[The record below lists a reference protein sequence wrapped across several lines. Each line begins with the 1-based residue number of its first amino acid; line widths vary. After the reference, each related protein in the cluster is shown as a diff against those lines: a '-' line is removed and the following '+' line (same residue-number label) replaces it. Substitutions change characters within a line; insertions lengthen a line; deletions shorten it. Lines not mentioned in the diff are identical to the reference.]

1 MKKVLLAISVLI
13 AAVLILAIS
22 TRRKHVDFTSQVKP
36 IINKNCITCHGGV
49 RQKGGF
55 SLLFRDEA
63 LATLKSGKHAIV
75 PGDPDHSEMI
85 RRISLKDPEDR
96 MPYKHDPL
104 NKEDIQILTRW
115 IKEGAPWGEH
125 WAYIPVKEP
134 SVPQPTRF
142 FGLIH
147 AKSDWAKN
155 EVDDFIEQ
163 KWKEEDLKPSPQ
175 ADKRTLLRRVSLD
188 ITGLLPSEE
197 LANKFLA
204 DSSENAYA
212 ELVDSLLASPHYGE
226 KWTSMWLDLARYAD
240 TKGYERD
247 DSRSIWKYRDWL
259 IHAFN
264 EDKPYDVFIKEQIAG
279 DLMKDPT
286 DDQYI
291 ATAFHRNTMTNDEG
305 GTDNEE
311 FRTAAVLDR
320 VNTTWEALLG
330 STFACTQCH
339 SHPYDPFRHEDY
351 YRFMAY
357 FNDTRDEDSQAD
369 YPLLRS
375 YSDSD
380 RAKLDEV
387 VDWVEREGGPEEAA
401 AVRKLLRTWQPAINS
416 LTADRFINSELEDT
430 KWLVFRNHASAR
442 LRAVDQKGND
452 DWLIFRWRTEAPG
465 GEWAMH
471 LDSVGGPVIARAAV
485 ETSGGWKIAA
495 VPVKIQT
502 GVHDLYITYVN
513 PGLHKTDQSGL
524 VFDWFCFT
532 RQFPGAGRPGYEK
545 EKGEFWRLLTEN
557 VPTTPIMMDNP
568 RDMHRVSN
576 VFERGNWLVKGAVVT
591 PGVPAVFSACMPAS
605 APANR
610 LGLAMW
616 MTSKQNPLV
625 SRTMVNR
632 VWEQLFGTGIA
643 ETVEDLGS
651 QGSPPTHRALLD
663 YLAWQYM
670 NADQWSLKRLLKE
683 IVMSA
688 TYREDSRVT
697 EASLKADPFDRLY
710 SRGARV
716 RLSAEELRDQ
726 DLCICGQLSAEMYGP
741 SVFPYQ
747 PKGIWMSPWN
757 GAEWVASKNGEQYR
771 RALYTYWK
779 RTASYPSM
787 ISFDA
792 SSREVCTARRIR
804 TNTPLQALVTLNDTV
819 YLDMARHFARS
830 LDSVAPGAGPE
841 RKIAAGYRRMMFG
854 EIAPEKLSILTGL
867 YKE

>member
-22 TRRKHVDFTSQVKP
+22 TRRKPVDFTSQVKP

-163 KWKEEDLKPSPQ
+163 KWKEEELKPSPQ

-330 STFACTQCH
+330 TTFACTQCH
-339 SHPYDPFRHEDY
+339 SHPYDPFRHDEY

-357 FNDTRDEDSQAD
+357 FNDTRDEDSQGD

-380 RAKLDEV
+380 RAKIDEV
-387 VDWVEREGGPEEAA
+387 VDWVQREGGVEEAA

-452 DWLIFRWRTEAPG
+452 DWLIFR
-465 GEWAMH
+465 
-471 LDSVGGPVIARAAV
+471 
-485 ETSGGWKIAA
+485 
-495 VPVKIQT
+495 
-502 GVHDLYITYVN
+502 
-513 PGLHKTDQSGL
+513 
-524 VFDWFCFT
+524 
-532 RQFPGAGRPGYEK
+532 
-545 EKGEFWRLLTEN
+545 
-557 VPTTPIMMDNP
+557 
-568 RDMHRVSN
+568 
-576 VFERGNWLVKGAVVT
+576 
-591 PGVPAVFSACMPAS
+591 
-605 APANR
+605 
-610 LGLAMW
+610 
-616 MTSKQNPLV
+616 
-625 SRTMVNR
+625 
-632 VWEQLFGTGIA
+632 
-643 ETVEDLGS
+643 
-651 QGSPPTHRALLD
+651 
-663 YLAWQYM
+663 
-670 NADQWSLKRLLKE
+670 
-683 IVMSA
+683 
-688 TYREDSRVT
+688 
-697 EASLKADPFDRLY
+697 
-710 SRGARV
+710 
-716 RLSAEELRDQ
+716 
-726 DLCICGQLSAEMYGP
+726 
-741 SVFPYQ
+741 
-747 PKGIWMSPWN
+747 
-757 GAEWVASKNGEQYR
+757 
-771 RALYTYWK
+771 
-779 RTASYPSM
+779 
-787 ISFDA
+787 
-792 SSREVCTARRIR
+792 
-804 TNTPLQALVTLNDTV
+804 
-819 YLDMARHFARS
+819 
-830 LDSVAPGAGPE
+830 
-841 RKIAAGYRRMMFG
+841 
-854 EIAPEKLSILTGL
+854 
-867 YKE
+867 